1 MYLCKKWA
9 KNIVNILII
18 LRSTI
23 SPRLPTV
30 RPLSTGSKG
39 WKLAKTGSWN
49 EIMNIYPY
57 IDGCVCVCV
66 RASVDSLWMRIDLGL
81 MNNSERRRLLLS
93 QLAQAVG
100 Q

>member
-1 MYLCKKWA
+1 M
-9 KNIVNILII
+9 
-18 LRSTI
+18 
-23 SPRLPTV
+23 
-30 RPLSTGSKG
+30 
-39 WKLAKTGSWN
+39 AKTGSWN

-57 IDGCVCVCV
+57 INGYVCVCV

>member
-1 MYLCKKWA
+1 
-9 KNIVNILII
+9 
-18 LRSTI
+18 
-23 SPRLPTV
+23 
-30 RPLSTGSKG
+30 
-39 WKLAKTGSWN
+39 
-49 EIMNIYPY
+49 MNIYPY